1 MGNQTQTED
10 NRLAEAQALYEV
22 RFMTEED
29 IPQVCHLEKT
39 SFSQPWSEFA
49 FHSELADNELAYYVV
64 LVPKAAPEQ
73 VVGYGG
79 LWIILDEAHITN
91 IAIDEGHRRKG
102 LGEQVL
108 TAMLQCAAELG
119 ARAATL
125 EVRKSNTAAQALYE
139 KDGFFL
145 AGVRREYY
153 LDNREDAYIYWK
165 EPL

>member
-1 MGNQTQTED
+1 MAIEIRD
-10 NRLAEAQALYEV
+10 
-22 RFMTEED
+22 MTEADVPAVVVIE
-29 IPQVCHLEKT
+29 QQC
-39 SFSQPWSEFA
+39 FAAPWSEK
-49 FHSELADNELAYYVV
+49 EMLAECTNSMAHYKVAVV
-64 LVPKAAPEQ
+64 DGT

-79 LWIILDEAHITN
+79 FWLIVDEAHLTN
-91 IAIDEGHRRKG
+91 IAIDEKHRRKG

>member
-73 VVGYGG
+73 AMAGCG
-79 LWIILDEAHITN
+79 LFWMKPILPISPLTPN
-91 IAIDEGHRRKG
+91 IAASGWDI
-102 LGEQVL
+102 
-108 TAMLQCAAELG
+108 
-119 ARAATL
+119 
-125 EVRKSNTAAQALYE
+125 
-139 KDGFFL
+139 F
-145 AGVRREYY
+145 
-153 LDNREDAYIYWK
+153 WW
-165 EPL
+165 PLCKNWPS